1 MHLDCTLQVFC
12 THRNSDTAYAAGDL
26 HLIYTRLVT
35 RRQGFEFSS
44 RCERAT
50 HLALP
55 MCGFERVA
63 ALILEPVSKG
73 ADVIF
78 FSSRLRLSHACGTA
92 ACGFTPGTYMLVPFG
107 ALLYG
112 TSSMQMVSC
121 NRSRDV

>member
-1 MHLDCTLQVFC
+1 MKLATACLAPSVCCCVLQSSKLTEGAPRADHTHLLYGDLQADTNQVLREVC
-12 THRNSDTAYAAGDL
+12 ESTHRDTDICIVDVAGDL

-44 RCERAT
+44 HCERAT

-73 ADVIF
+73 ACV
-78 FSSRLRLSHACGTA
+78 SCTSRL
-92 ACGFTPGTYMLVPFG
+92 
-107 ALLYG
+107 
-112 TSSMQMVSC
+112 
-121 NRSRDV
+121 

>member
-1 MHLDCTLQVFC
+1 MHRD
-12 THRNSDTAYAAGDL
+12 SDTVDVAGDL

-44 RCERAT
+44 HCERAT

-73 ADVIF
+73 ASVF
-78 FSSRLRLSHACGTA
+78 R
-92 ACGFTPGTYMLVPFG
+92 
-107 ALLYG
+107 
-112 TSSMQMVSC
+112 TSSYDMLATQQLVAGLYKAFSGLTCTRFRPAMHTAQKEGTME
-121 NRSRDV
+121 

>member
-1 MHLDCTLQVFC
+1 MH
-12 THRNSDTAYAAGDL
+12 RDTDTRTVGAAGDL

-73 ADVIF
+73 AGIDF
-78 FSSRLRLSHACGTA
+78 FAPPAVTCLWHSSLWVHARQLHAYAFWCPA
-92 ACGFTPGTYMLVPFG
+92 VWLFQVANDDMYMK
-107 ALLYG
+107 
-112 TSSMQMVSC
+112 T
-121 NRSRDV
+121 